1 MGTQLPPT
9 KKGGWAPS
17 PVFGPFLLWPNGWM
31 HQDATWYAGRPHPRR
46 HCVRWGPSSLSP
58 KRGRSPLPID
68 DSFLDIPVHEW
79 KQSESYQTAASTV
92 CNIPCVNDIAER
104 GVALIQTFSSTLQPR
119 MRLKA
124 VHVAS
129 HRAASAT
136 VSKLQSWQSTE
147 HVKYTGYY
155 VPAVITWSYVSRV
168 LFWCI
173 L

>member
-1 MGTQLPPT
+1 MSIVAKWLDGSRRHLAERWALVQATLCKMGSFGTQLQ
-9 KKGGWAPS
+9 S
-17 PVFGPFLLWPNGWM
+17 PILGPFLLWPNGWM

-136 VSKLQSWQSTE
+136 VSKLQS
-147 HVKYTGYY
+147 
-155 VPAVITWSYVSRV
+155 
-168 LFWCI
+168 
-173 L
+173 